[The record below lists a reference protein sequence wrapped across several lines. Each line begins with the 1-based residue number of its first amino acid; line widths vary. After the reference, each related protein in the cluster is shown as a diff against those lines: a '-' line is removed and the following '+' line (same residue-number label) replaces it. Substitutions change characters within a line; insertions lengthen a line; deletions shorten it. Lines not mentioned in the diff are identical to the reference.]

1 MRLAAL
7 CLLLLSLS
15 FSLCPIPEINIAASA
30 PVLNQEIA
38 KNLGP
43 LIVQQ
48 VVNHTMNQTFVE
60 EMSFGVVHVNISL
73 SNLTVTELDINWKTN
88 ILVPKGDYT
97 FRVNF
102 KDITVALASDIKGH
116 VSLKKIDTN
125 LTVELSRISGY
136 ADFRLAAPKSAG
148 GVGFSLQVAYIEVEV
163 AAIDINFR
171 KDVIDTFVAQ
181 TVASL
186 LRKSLPKIINSV
198 VQEQVNPLLDDFCNS
213 RAFVTQEIGNH
224 LYEISLA
231 TSEVPRFID
240 LAYLAVPLDVVV
252 YNVDTGRS
260 NDEVDNDHLPLKPF
274 DKENDTL
281 EVTLSSGMVNTLLW
295 LVQDAS
301 LVDLYVDDSALGD
314 SSPISLNTTDL
325 KILLPE
331 MAKVY
336 GAGHGVYLHVTMST
350 KVPGLFIRGGRL
362 LVSTA
367 VNIEFI
373 VDRNDALYPRNVTEC
388 LALGECLPVV
398 TLNSSLI
405 ASAAL
410 KINSQN
416 RLFATI
422 QTVKIVDAKVVLW

>member
-15 FSLCPIPEINIAASA
+15 LSLCLIPEINIAASA

-88 ILVPKGDYT
+88 ILVPKGDYA

-136 ADFRLAAPKSAG
+136 ADFRLAASKSAG

-213 RAFVTQEIGNH
+213 RAFVTQEVGNH

>member
-7 CLLLLSLS
+7 FLLLLSLS
-15 FSLCPIPEINIAASA
+15 LSLCLIPEINIAASA

-88 ILVPKGDYT
+88 ILVPKGDYA

-136 ADFRLAAPKSAG
+136 ADFRLAASKSAG

-213 RAFVTQEIGNH
+213 RAFVTQEVGNH

-274 DKENDTL
+274 GKENDTL

-295 LVQDAS
+295 LVQDAN